1 MKMQRRSQL
10 AFGLLSIMLGAGC
23 ATTGASRSGP
33 DRVHMEP
40 VVVHA
45 AADPLTGLDGYDAK
59 QLLDLGN
66 DEFEKTAYDR
76 ALKFY
81 DKLVDEFPESEHAVL
96 ALYNTGLCFER
107 LEEHEQAALRY
118 QRVIDE
124 HAGSKSH
131 KDALFRKAFMM
142 GKLERWVEVAD
153 TFWAIRQLDGL
164 NTMDELEARVGQGVG
179 MFMQGDYPTAEFEFR
194 SALNFHREKSKSEF
208 LPAEYWV
215 GQSRFYLGEI
225 YAREMEQIA
234 LSAPSGDHD
243 DWVEAMG
250 KELEKKCELL
260 LRAQNN
266 FIRAIRVGHHGWATA
281 AGYRIGSLYER
292 LHDDMVKVP
301 VPPDLTEEQREI
313 YRHEV
318 KERVRVLVMKAMK
331 VYQMSLEMAERVG
344 QKNEWV
350 DKTTA
355 SLERMKA
362 LYLAQ
367 MDT

>member
-1 MKMQRRSQL
+1 MRRSVGKL
-10 AFGLLSIMLGAGC
+10 GWGLCLLLGSTAC
-23 ATTGASRSGP
+23 ATTAAQKPAGP
-33 DRVHMEP
+33 ERVQMEP

-45 AADPLTGLDGYDAK
+45 DKDPLTGLDGYDAK
-59 QLLDLGN
+59 QLLDVGN
-66 DEFEKTAYDR
+66 EQFDKTAYDR
-76 ALKFY
+76 AIIVY
-81 DKLVDEFPESEHAVL
+81 DKLITEFPKSEHVVL
-96 ALYNTGLCFER
+96 ALYNTGLCYER
-107 LEEHEQAALRY
+107 LEEPEQAVLRF

-124 HAGSKSH
+124 HPGSPSH

-142 GKLERWVEVAD
+142 GKLKRWVDVAD
-153 TFWAIRQLDGL
+153 TFWAVRQLPKL

-179 MFMQGDYPTAEFEFR
+179 MFMQGDFPTAEYEFR
-194 SALNFHREKSKSEF
+194 SALNFHREKSKKEF

-225 YAREMEQIA
+225 YAREMEGIK
-234 LSAPSGDHD
+234 LSPPKGDND

-250 KELEKKCELL
+250 ADLKKKCELL

-266 FIRAIRVGHHGWATA
+266 FIRTIRVGHHGWATA

-292 LHDDMVKVP
+292 LHDDMIEVP
-301 VPPDLTEEQREI
+301 VPPDLTDDQKEVYRE
-313 YRHEV
+313 EV

-331 VYQMSLEMAERVG
+331 VYQMSLEMAARIG

-367 MDT
+367 VDS